1 MPGAMPARPLP
12 LQKLRGL
19 LFGHKLL
26 DSLEHGFSF
35 GQAHSQR
42 LHGEFLPFELHH
54 LLRLFSTIIGHA
66 HHLDP
71 ELHRLALPY
80 EQNRTSRSL
89 TSCRLKRS
97 G

>member
-1 MPGAMPARPLP
+1 

-26 DSLEHGFSF
+26 QHSLEHGFPF

-42 LHGEFLPFELHH
+42 FHGEFLPFELHH
-54 LLRLFSTIIGHA
+54 FLHLFGTVIGHA

-71 ELHRLALPY
+71 EVHQLALPY
-80 EQNRTSRSL
+80 RQYRTSRSL